1 MLQARSLL
9 LVFSSLLFPAGI
21 AFGADGV
28 VVDPS
33 GRPIPGARVACAG
46 DSAITGPDGRF
57 SLPNTGACE
66 AAVSAPGFQTVR
78 IQLAPEVR
86 IELAIAALSERVV
99 VSATRRETTVE
110 EAGVAASVVSREE
123 LGVRQFPA
131 LGDVLRE
138 VPGLQVA
145 RYGRPGSLTE
155 VFARGGQRT
164 GTLVMVDGIAV
175 NDPGGEVNLAGFT
188 SGALDHVE
196 VVRGPESAL
205 FGAEASSAVVQVFT
219 RRGDPE
225 ATRPHGSISYERGRF
240 QTDRWIADLAGGA
253 GARFDYALG
262 AEQFHTVG
270 EYPNDY
276 FRNTSG
282 TANVGFR
289 ISPSTHVRGVFHS
302 FDSMLGAPNQV
313 AYRIY
318 DFDANEATRDTALG
332 VRLEDVR
339 GRNYSQHAAFSYHR
353 LHDLF
358 VDSRMDGPYDIAALV
373 RDTADPLPRT
383 YFEGLTDPGSP
394 APPGLRLVQQS
405 VTLWPFDPFLSLTS
419 RKDFEYQGALT
430 HSGGATVFGYAF
442 ERQSGEVTGSEVNRD
457 NHGLFLHEQVV
468 VARRLFLS
476 GGMRLERNSAFGT
489 KFTPRGAVSYRL
501 GGGTYLRAS
510 AGVGITE
517 PSLLQNYARD
527 PWFVGNPDLRP
538 EKTTS
543 YEAGVVQEWLGRRV
557 RTEVSAFANSFRD
570 LITFAFTR
578 TPSTWQN
585 IEASRARGLEFA
597 AQGRVVSWI
606 SVNGTYTRMWTRI
619 TRSSSPNALF
629 NGTGQELPRRP
640 GNSGAASITLMPRRL
655 SLQAGA
661 VLVGERQDTDLFGV
675 TRNRGYQNVYAAGSF
690 RLHRNVAPFL
700 RVENLLNDRYEEI
713 LGYPTLSRS
722 VQGGLRVEW

>member
-1 MLQARSLL
+1 MHRARFLL
-9 LVFSSLLFPAGI
+9 FASSLLFPAGI

-33 GRPIPGARVACAG
+33 GRPIPNARVECAG
-46 DSAITGPDGRF
+46 EFTTTGVDGRY
-57 SLPNTGACE
+57 SLPKTERCE
-66 AAVSAPGFQTVR
+66 AAVSAAGFQTIH
-78 IQLAPEVR
+78 IQLVSGAR
-86 IELAIAALSERVV
+86 IELPIAGLSERVV

-110 EAGVAASVVSREE
+110 EAGVAASVVNRAE
-123 LGVRQFPA
+123 LGQRQFPM

-164 GTLVMVDGIAV
+164 GTLVMVDGIPV
-175 NDPGGEVNLAGFT
+175 SDPGGEVNLAGFT
-188 SGALDHVE
+188 SGTLDHVE

-205 FGAEASSAVVQVFT
+205 FGAEASSGVIQLFT
-219 RRGDPE
+219 RRGDAE
-225 ATRPHGSISYERGRF
+225 RTRPRGSVSYERGSF
-240 QTDRWIADLAGGA
+240 QTDRWMANLAGGS

-282 TANVGFR
+282 TANAGFR
-289 ISPSTHVRGVFHS
+289 ISPTTQVRGVFRS

-313 AYRIY
+313 GYHIY
-318 DFDANEATRDTALG
+318 DFDANEATRDTAG
-332 VRLEDVR
+332 GIRLEDVR
-339 GRNYSQHAAFSYHR
+339 GRNYVQQVSFSYHR
-353 LHDLF
+353 SHDLF
-358 VDSRMDGPYDIAALV
+358 IDSRMDGPYDIAALV
-373 RDTADPLPRT
+373 RDTTKPVHRT
-383 YFEGLTDPGSP
+383 YFEGLVDPGTTP
-394 APPGLRLVQQS
+394 PPGLRLVKQS

-419 RKDFEYQGALT
+419 RKDFGYQGTLT
-430 HSGGATVFGYAF
+430 HSNGATVFGYEF
-442 ERQSGEVTGSEVNRD
+442 ERQNGEVTGNDVNRD
-457 NHGLFLHEQVV
+457 NHGLFVHEQVV

-489 KFTPRGAVSYRL
+489 KLTPRGAVSYRVA
-501 GGGTYLRAS
+501 GSTYLRAS
-510 AGVGITE
+510 AGIGITE
-517 PSLLQNYARD
+517 PSLLQNFARD

-543 YEAGVVQEWLGRRV
+543 YEGGVVQELFGRRL

-570 LITFAFTR
+570 LITFAFTQ

-585 IEASRARGLEFA
+585 IEASRARGLEFT
-597 AQGRVVSWI
+597 AQGRVASWI
-606 SVNGTYTRMWTRI
+606 SVNGNYTRMWTRI
-619 TRSSSPNALF
+619 TASSSPNALF
-629 NGTGQELPRRP
+629 NGTGQELPRRA
-640 GNSGAASITLMPRRL
+640 GNSGAASIALTPRRW

-675 TRNRGYQNVYAAGSF
+675 TRNRGYQNVYAAGSL
-690 RLHRNVAPFL
+690 RVHRNVVPFV
-700 RVENLLNDRYEEI
+700 RVENLLNDRYEEV
-713 LGYPTLSRS
+713 LGYPTLSRG
-722 VQGGLRVEW
+722 VHGGLRLEW

>member
-1 MLQARSLL
+1 MHHARFLL
-9 LVFSSLLFPAGI
+9 FASSLLFPVGI

-33 GRPIPGARVACAG
+33 GRPIPNARIECAG
-46 DSAITGPDGRF
+46 QFTTTGVDGRY
-57 SLPNTGACE
+57 SLPKIERCE
-66 AAVSAPGFQTVR
+66 AAVSAAGFQTIHV
-78 IQLAPEVR
+78 QLVSGAH
-86 IELAIAALSERVV
+86 IELPVAGLSERVV

-110 EAGVAASVVSREE
+110 EAGVAASIVSRTE
-123 LGVRQFPA
+123 LSERQFPI

-175 NDPGGEVNLAGFT
+175 NDPGGEINLAGFT

-225 ATRPHGSISYERGRF
+225 STRPHGSVSYERGSF
-240 QTDRWIADLAGGA
+240 QTDRWMANLTGGS

-270 EYPNDY
+270 EYQNDY

-282 TANVGFR
+282 TANAGFR
-289 ISPSTHVRGVFHS
+289 ISPSTQVRGVFRS
-302 FDSMLGAPNQV
+302 FDSMLGTPNQV
-313 AYRIY
+313 AYHIY
-318 DFDANEATRDTALG
+318 NLSASEATRDTVAGL
-332 VRLEDVR
+332 RLEDVR
-339 GRNYSQHAAFSYHR
+339 GRNFVQQVSFSYHR
-353 LHDLF
+353 SHDLF
-358 VDSRMDGPYDIAALV
+358 VDNGMEYNVAALV
-373 RDTADPLPRT
+373 RDTTKPVPRT
-383 YFEGLTDPGSP
+383 YFEGLVDPGTTP
-394 APPGLRLVQQS
+394 PPGLRLVKQS
-405 VTLWPFDPFLSLTS
+405 MLPYPSDPYLSLTS
-419 RKDFEYQGALT
+419 RKDFGYQGTLT
-430 HSGGATVFGYAF
+430 HSGGATVFGYEF
-442 ERQSGEVTGSEVNRD
+442 ERQNGDITGHDVNRD
-457 NHGLFLHEQVV
+457 NHGLFVHEQVV

-489 KFTPRGAVSYRL
+489 KLTPRGAVSYRVA
-501 GGGTYLRAS
+501 GSTYLRAS

-517 PSLLQNYARD
+517 PSLLQNFARD

-543 YEAGVVQEWLGRRV
+543 YDAGVVQEFFGRRL

-570 LITFAFTR
+570 LITFAFTQ

-585 IEASRARGLEFA
+585 IEASRARGFEFT
-597 AQGRVVSWI
+597 AQGRVASWI
-606 SVNGTYTRMWTRI
+606 SLNGNYTRMWTRI
-619 TRSSSPNALF
+619 TKSSSPNALF

-640 GNSGAASITLMPRRL
+640 GNSGAASVTLTPRRWT
-655 SLQAGA
+655 LQAGA
-661 VLVGERQDTDLFGV
+661 VLVGERQDTDMFGV
-675 TRNRGYQNVYAAGSF
+675 TRNRGYQNVYASGSL
-690 RLHRNVAPFL
+690 RVHRNVVPFV

-713 LGYPTLSRS
+713 LGYPALSRG
-722 VQGGLRVEW
+722 VHGGLRLEW

>member
-1 MLQARSLL
+1 M
-9 LVFSSLLFPAGI
+9 
-21 AFGADGV
+21 
-28 VVDPS
+28 
-33 GRPIPGARVACAG
+33 
-46 DSAITGPDGRF
+46 
-57 SLPNTGACE
+57 
-66 AAVSAPGFQTVR
+66 
-78 IQLAPEVR
+78 
-86 IELAIAALSERVV
+86 V

-110 EAGVAASVVSREE
+110 EAGVAASIVSRAEIGE
-123 LGVRQFPA
+123 RQFPM

-164 GTLVMVDGIAV
+164 GTLVMVDGIPV
-175 NDPGGEVNLAGFT
+175 NDPGGEMNLAGFS
-188 SGALDHVE
+188 SGALDRIE

-205 FGAEASSAVVQVFT
+205 FGAEASSGVVQVFT

-225 ATRPHGSISYERGRF
+225 RTRPHGSVSYERGSF
-240 QTDRWIADLAGGA
+240 QTDRWMANLAGGS

-282 TANVGFR
+282 TANAGFR
-289 ISPSTHVRGVFHS
+289 ISPSTQVRGVFRS

-313 AYRIY
+313 GYRIF
-318 DFDANEATRDTALG
+318 DLDANEATRDTAAG
-332 VRLEDVR
+332 IRLEDVR
-339 GRNYSQHAAFSYHR
+339 GRNYVQHVAFSYHR
-353 LHDLF
+353 SRDLF
-358 VDSRMDGPYDIAALV
+358 VDSGMDGPYDIAALV
-373 RDTADPLPRT
+373 RDTAQSVPRT
-383 YFEGLTDPGSP
+383 YFEGLVDPGTTP
-394 APPGLRLVQQS
+394 PPGLRLVRQS
-405 VTLWPFDPFLSLTS
+405 VLLYPFDPFLSLTS
-419 RKDFEYQGALT
+419 RKDFEYQGTLT
-430 HSGGATVFGYAF
+430 HSGGATVFGYEF
-442 ERQSGEVTGSEVNRD
+442 ERQTGEITGRD
-457 NHGLFLHEQVV
+457 VDRNNHGLFVHEQVV

-489 KFTPRGAVSYRL
+489 KLTPRGAASYRL
-501 GGGTYLRAS
+501 TKSTYLRAS

-517 PSLLQNYARD
+517 PSLLQNFARD

-543 YEAGVVQEWLGRRV
+543 YEAGVVQELFGRRV

-570 LITFAFTR
+570 LITFAFTQ

-597 AQGRVVSWI
+597 AQGRLASWI
-606 SVNGTYTRMWTRI
+606 SVNGNYTRMWTRI
-619 TRSSSPNALF
+619 TKSSSPNALF

-640 GNSGAASITLMPRRL
+640 GNSGAASITLTPRRW
-655 SLQAGA
+655 SLQAGS

-675 TRNRGYQNVYAAGSF
+675 TRNRGYQNVYAAGSL
-690 RLHRNVAPFL
+690 RVHRNVVPFV

-713 LGYPTLSRS
+713 LGYSTLSRG
-722 VQGGLRVEW
+722 VHGGLRLEW